1 MGILRKKIFD
11 FFPSS
16 FGLDLSDLSIKAVWL
31 DRSGTHDSVA
41 SFGSVP
47 LAIGNVV
54 DGEIMN
60 PEAVKNAVESILEKA
75 GPKKIKTRQVI
86 CSLPIT
92 CFSKNTFPF
101 LTLSW
106 PSNIFDSLHR
116 TGSSRV
122 EASLSTRLLPVRSST
137 MLPA

>member
-86 CSLPIT
+86 CSLPET
-92 CFSKNTFPF
+92 KAFYVLLFCRKWRKRRSKK
-101 LTLSW
+101 
-106 PSNIFDSLHR
+106 
-116 TGSSRV
+116 
-122 EASLSTRLLPVRSST
+122 RLNGK
-137 MLPA
+137 